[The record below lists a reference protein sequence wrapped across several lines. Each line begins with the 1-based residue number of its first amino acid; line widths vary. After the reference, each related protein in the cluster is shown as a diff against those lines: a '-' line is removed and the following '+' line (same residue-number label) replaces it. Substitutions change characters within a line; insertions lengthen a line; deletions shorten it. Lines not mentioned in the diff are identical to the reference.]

1 MKTPSESQVYRL
13 LGELNPWWQGGKP
26 RYLDLPRRAWFA
38 PFEKLASDLRV
49 HRAIVLLGARRVGKT
64 VMLHQ
69 LTGALLE
76 SGVSPEQVLYA
87 SIEQPLLLN
96 FSLAEI
102 VELHLARHPQKDDT
116 LYILFDEVQYQRDW
130 DIQLKA
136 LVDLKPGLRFIVTGS
151 AGAALSAGSRES
163 GAGRFSNFYLPAL
176 LFHEYLELSGNT
188 SYLTIENTESY
199 ITGLNRLFID
209 YINYGAYPE
218 AATNEAVQ
226 AHIQQYVT
234 TDVIEKVLLRDL
246 PSLYGIEDTREL
258 NSLFS
263 MLAFNTAQEVS
274 PEGLSKHSGVSKATL
289 LRYIDYLENA
299 FLIRRIFRVDRNA
312 TQFKRQTHFKV
323 FLQNPAIYAALFGK
337 LTTTDSGFG
346 HLAETSVLS
355 HWMQLDKAT
364 KSTYY
369 ARWKGGEV
377 DLVSMQQGAAKPVV
391 AVEIK
396 WSDLAA
402 NDKREIGGALELCA
416 HKNQSRLWVTTK
428 TVTADK
434 NIDGIDILFRPTS
447 LCCLQWGQRIVKI
460 LNDKED
466 WSFPV

>member
-1 MKTPSESQVYRL
+1 MC
-13 LGELNPWWQGGKP
+13 
-26 RYLDLPRRAWFA
+26 
-38 PFEKLASDLRV
+38 
-49 HRAIVLLGARRVGKT
+49 I
-64 VMLHQ
+64 
-69 LTGALLE
+69 
-76 SGVSPEQVLYA
+76 
-87 SIEQPLLLN
+87 
-96 FSLAEI
+96 
-102 VELHLARHPQKDDT
+102 
-116 LYILFDEVQYQRDW
+116 RD
-130 DIQLKA
+130 
-136 LVDLKPGLRFIVTGS
+136 R
-151 AGAALSAGSRES
+151 
-163 GAGRFSNFYLPAL
+163 
-176 LFHEYLELSGNT
+176 
-188 SYLTIENTESY
+188 
-199 ITGLNRLFID
+199 
-209 YINYGAYPE
+209 
-218 AATNEAVQ
+218 
-226 AHIQQYVT
+226 
-234 TDVIEKVLLRDL
+234 
-246 PSLYGIEDTREL
+246 
-258 NSLFS
+258 
-263 MLAFNTAQEVS
+263 FNTAQEVS

-355 HWMQLDKAT
+355 HWMQLDKAA

-402 NDKREIGGALELCA
+402 SDKREISGALEFCA
-416 HKNQSRLWVTTK
+416 HKKLSRLWVTTK